1 MPNLKLAIYLPNE
14 NIDDIEALTPLVSDI
29 GDILVDHGFGNDP
42 DSQTEAGLPV
52 KSMVSYIFINEDDTD
67 IFENPGDAL
76 LVIPVK
82 G

>member
-1 MPNLKLAIYLPNE
+1 MSNLKLSIYLPNE
-14 NIDDIEALTPLVSDI
+14 SIDNIEELTPLVSDI
-29 GDILVDHGFGNDP
+29 GDILVKHGFGNDTL
-42 DSQTEAGLPV
+42 DQTEDGLPI
-52 KSMVSYIFINEDDTD
+52 KDMVSYIFINEDETD